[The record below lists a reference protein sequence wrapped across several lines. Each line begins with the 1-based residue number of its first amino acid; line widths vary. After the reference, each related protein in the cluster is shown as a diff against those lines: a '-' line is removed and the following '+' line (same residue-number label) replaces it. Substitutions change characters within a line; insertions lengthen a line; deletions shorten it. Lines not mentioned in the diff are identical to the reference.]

1 MDTDVIVIG
10 AGLAGLQAARRLE
23 EEGLGVLVLER
34 EQEIGGRVRTDHI
47 DGFLLDRGF
56 QVLNPAYR
64 AVRDWVDLK
73 ALGMQH
79 FDVGVQ
85 LRDDTGISTLAH
97 PLRHPRLIPQ
107 TLRSGYLSPV
117 ELFALARWLGPTLVS
132 ESISSRATRDT
143 TLTAAL
149 DRAGITGPLRRNVL
163 DTFLAGVLADGHGTT
178 SANLARLLLRSFAYG
193 SPGLPRGGMQAL
205 PQQLVDRLQR
215 APLTGHAVTGISET
229 GEGVTVDTDAGSFTA
244 RYVVVATDPVG
255 AGELTGVEAPRMKGL
270 ATWWF
275 RTDEAPDTGKFIRL
289 DATRP
294 GGGAAG
300 PVLHAAVVSAAAPS
314 YAPAGQHLIEA
325 TALLGEGSATEAEVR
340 ADLERIYATST
351 GDWELII
358 RHDVPHSLPEQRPPL
373 VDRQSQ
379 RVGEHIFV
387 AGDHRDTASING
399 ALISGDRAARAI
411 SGLIRA

>member
-10 AGLAGLQAARRLE
+10 AGLAGLQAARRLQ
-23 EEGLGVLVLER
+23 EEGLDVLILER
-34 EQEIGGRVRTDHI
+34 EGEVGGRVRTDHI
-47 DGFLLDRGF
+47 DGFVLDRGF

-73 ALGMQH
+73 ALKMQH

-97 PLRHPRLIPQ
+97 PLRHPRFIPQ
-107 TLRSGYLSPV
+107 TLRSGYLTPV

-132 ESISSRATRDT
+132 EQVSARATRDT
-143 TLTAAL
+143 TLTTAL
-149 DRAGITGPLRRNVL
+149 DRAGVTGPLRRNVL

-178 SANLARLLLRSFAYG
+178 SANLARLLLRTFVYG
-193 SPGLPRGGMQAL
+193 APGLPRDGMQAL
-205 PQQLVDRLQR
+205 PQQLADDLRQ
-215 APLTGHAVTGISET
+215 APLTGHVVTGISET
-229 GEGVTVDTDAGSFTA
+229 GEGVTVDTGAGSFTA
-244 RYVVVATDPVG
+244 GYVVVATDPAG
-255 AGELTGVEAPRMKGL
+255 AHDLAGVDAPRMKGL
-270 ATWWF
+270 STWWF
-275 RTDEAPDTGKFIRL
+275 RTDQLPDAGKFIRL
-289 DATRP
+289 DASRP

-300 PVLHAAVVSAAAPS
+300 PVLHATVVSAAAPS

-325 TALLGEGSATEAEVR
+325 TALLGEETVTEAEVR
-340 ADLERIYATST
+340 ADLARMYATST
-351 GDWELII
+351 TTWELII

-379 RVGEHIFV
+379 RVGERTFV